1 MTLRGGIDLGGTKV
15 QAVVVDEANEVRG
28 QARAQTP
35 LRGGPPAVAATMAG
49 ALREAAEQAGA
60 DPRELTGVGVGSP
73 GQVDDAAGTVSSAK
87 NLTDW
92 AGTFALAQVLRDDLG
107 IDEVRL
113 SNDVGAAADAESR
126 LGAAKDAASFLGVF
140 WGTGVGGAVILDG
153 LRWRGRGFGG
163 EFGHMV
169 IKLGGA
175 RCPCGRLG
183 HVEAY
188 AGRGAMEAKAREL
201 QEKGE
206 KTVLFKLMEEKGRD
220 RLTSGI
226 WEKALRQG
234 DEVAEQL
241 VERGLQ
247 AIAAG
252 AASVV
257 NLLDVEAVVL
267 GGGLGIRFG
276 EPMAERLRE
285 AMLPHLF
292 VDQRPPAVRVA
303 ELGDLGGA
311 LGASLMVAKAPSPVP
326 AG

>member
-35 LRGGPPAVAATMAG
+35 LRGGPPAVAATMAA
-49 ALREAAEQAGA
+49 ALREAAQQAGA
-60 DPRELTGVGVGSP
+60 DPHELAGVGRRLP

-92 AGTFALAQVLRDDLG
+92 AGTFALAQALRDDLG
-107 IDEVRL
+107 VDEIRL
-113 SNDVGAAADAESR
+113 SNDVGAAADAEAR
-126 LGAAKDAASFLGVF
+126 LGAARDASSFLGVF

-153 LRWRGRGFGG
+153 VPLAGARLRRRVRAHGHQARGRALPVRAPRPRRGLRRPRRHGGQGARAAREGREDGPLQAHGG
-163 EFGHMV
+163 EGPRPPDVRH
-169 IKLGGA
+169 LGA
-175 RCPCGRLG
+175 RAAPR
-183 HVEAY
+183 
-188 AGRGAMEAKAREL
+188 RP
-201 QEKGE
+201 
-206 KTVLFKLMEEKGRD
+206 
-220 RLTSGI
+220 
-226 WEKALRQG
+226 
-234 DEVAEQL
+234 VAEHL
-241 VERGLQ
+241 IERGLQ

-252 AASVV
+252 AASAV

-311 LGASLMVAKAPSPVP
+311 LGASLMVAQEPSPAP

>member
-1 MTLRGGIDLGGTKV
+1 M
-15 QAVVVDEANEVRG
+15 VV
-28 QARAQTP
+28 
-35 LRGGPPAVAATMAG
+35 
-49 ALREAAEQAGA
+49 
-60 DPRELTGVGVGSP
+60 
-73 GQVDDAAGTVSSAK
+73 
-87 NLTDW
+87 
-92 AGTFALAQVLRDDLG
+92 
-107 IDEVRL
+107 
-113 SNDVGAAADAESR
+113 
-126 LGAAKDAASFLGVF
+126 
-140 WGTGVGGAVILDG
+140 
-153 LRWRGRGFGG
+153 
-163 EFGHMV
+163 
-169 IKLGGA
+169 KLGGA

-188 AGRGAMEAKAREL
+188 AGRGAMEARAREL
-201 QEKGE
+201 HEKGE
-206 KTVLFKLMEEKGRD
+206 KTVLFKLMDEKGRD

-234 DEVAEQL
+234 DDVAEQL
-241 VERGLQ
+241 IERGLQ

-311 LGASLMVAKAPSPVP
+311 LGASLMVATTPSPAQ